1 MAKVTFG
8 VHTGQQ
14 DISLEEL
21 RQIWRHCDASGF
33 EWISV
38 WDHLYE
44 APNRN
49 GKGPTYEA
57 VALMAAMACETEQVR
72 IGCLVFCMAYRNPA
86 LLAKSLTTIDHLS
99 GGRVSVGLGAGWHV
113 EEHAAFGYD
122 FPPVKERLDRLSEG
136 SRLIRA
142 MLTHN
147 RSTFTGR
154 YYHTVEVSNEP
165 QPVQSHVPII
175 IGGRGEQR
183 TLRMAAARADGW
195 NVPYIS
201 AEEYRRKIDVL
212 DRWCD
217 HYKRDPKSVHR
228 SVNLHFLMSSKGE
241 DRSKTPMA
249 EGGLMGSA
257 QQVIDR
263 VGDYVDAGAEQVN
276 IAIRPPVDWDALQTF
291 IDEVMPAFK

>member
-86 LLAKSLTTIDHLS
+86 LLAKSLTT
-99 GGRVSVGLGAGWHV
+99 AGTFRTSQPRNT
-113 EEHAAFGYD
+113 AA
-122 FPPVKERLDRLSEG
+122 
-136 SRLIRA
+136 
-142 MLTHN
+142 
-147 RSTFTGR
+147 RSTSWTGGATTTSATR
-154 YYHTVEVSNEP
+154 RAST
-165 QPVQSHVPII
+165 
-175 IGGRGEQR
+175 
-183 TLRMAAARADGW
+183 AA
-195 NVPYIS
+195 
-201 AEEYRRKIDVL
+201 
-212 DRWCD
+212 
-217 HYKRDPKSVHR
+217 
-228 SVNLHFLMSSKGE
+228 
-241 DRSKTPMA
+241 
-249 EGGLMGSA
+249 
-257 QQVIDR
+257 
-263 VGDYVDAGAEQVN
+263 
-276 IAIRPPVDWDALQTF
+276 
-291 IDEVMPAFK
+291 